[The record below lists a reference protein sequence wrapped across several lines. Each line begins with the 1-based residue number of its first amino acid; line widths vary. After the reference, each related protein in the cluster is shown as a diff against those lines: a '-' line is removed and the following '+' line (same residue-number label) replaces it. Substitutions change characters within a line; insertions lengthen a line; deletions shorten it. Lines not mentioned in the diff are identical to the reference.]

1 MRKNVDLR
9 RILLSGAA
17 GLIGAIIAMLLVKTV
32 MAQNRLSLHTER
44 EMISYMVGMDVAD
57 SLQPVKEDLDLDAFA
72 RGLGNALDDQPPL
85 ISDEAMAALMPILNQ
100 RAAARGGQQIPG
112 LAPGSAPPDVD
123 PAQVGLLISA
133 QVGQQLRPLAEDI
146 ELPILLQAIHTVLS
160 GQTALLGQEQRTQI
174 AERYNQILQERAQAA
189 AQATLASGREFLEQ
203 NKHQPG
209 VFTTGSGLQYSVLR
223 NGSGPRP
230 GATSR
235 VRVYYH
241 GTLLDGTVFD
251 SSVQRG
257 EPVDFNL
264 NQVIPGWTE
273 GVALMPV
280 GARYRFWI
288 PSELAY
294 GTAGS
299 PPIIKPNSVLV
310 FDVELLDIL

>member
-1 MRKNVDLR
+1 MQMNQLLR
-9 RILLSGAA
+9 TASASLAVLA
-17 GLIGAIIAMLLVKTV
+17 GMLAVPAL
-32 MAQNRLSLHTER
+32 AQSKLSLHTER
-44 EMISYMVGMDVAD
+44 EMVSYMIGMDVAD
-57 SLQPVKEDLDLDAFA
+57 SLHEFKGDVDMVAFE
-72 RGLGNALDDQPPL
+72 RGLRNALDGEPPL
-85 ISDEAMAALMPILNQ
+85 INDEEASAILPILSQ
-100 RAAARGGQQIPG
+100 RAAVRSGQQVPG
-112 LAPGSAPPDVD
+112 LPPGSTPPDVD
-123 PAQVGLLISA
+123 ATQVGLLVSA
-133 QVGQQLRPLAEDI
+133 QVGQQLRQLAEDV
-146 ELPILLQAIHTVLS
+146 ELPILLQAVNTVMA
-160 GQTALLGQEQRTQI
+160 GQPALLDKEQRAQV
-174 AERYNQILQERAQAA
+174 AELYNQRLQARAQAA
-189 AQATLASGREFLEQ
+189 AKANLEAGREFLEQ
-203 NKHQPG
+203 NKRQPG

-230 GATSR
+230 GAADR

-264 NQVIPGWTE
+264 NQVIAGWTE

-294 GTAGS
+294 GATGS
-299 PPIIKPNSVLV
+299 PPLIKPNSVLV

>member
-1 MRKNVDLR
+1 MRMNQLLR
-9 RILLSGAA
+9 TASA
-17 GLIGAIIAMLLVKTV
+17 GLAMFSV
-32 MAQNRLSLHTER
+32 MLAVPALAQIKLSLHTER
-44 EMISYMVGMDVAD
+44 EMVSYMIGMDVAD
-57 SLQPVKEDLDLDAFA
+57 SLSEFKDDVDMAAFE
-72 RGLGNALDDQPPL
+72 RGLRNALDGGSPL
-85 ISDEAMAALMPILNQ
+85 INDDEASAILPILSQ
-100 RAAARGGQQIPG
+100 RAAVRSGQQVPG
-112 LAPGSAPPDVD
+112 LPPGSTPPDVD
-123 PAQVGLLISA
+123 TTQVGLLVSA
-133 QVGQQLRPLAEDI
+133 QVGQQLRQLAEDV
-146 ELPILLQAIHTVLS
+146 ELPILLQAVTTVMA
-160 GQTALLGQEQRTQI
+160 GQPALLDNEQRAQV
-174 AERYNQILQERAQAA
+174 AELYNQRLQARAQAA
-189 AQATLASGREFLEQ
+189 AQANLEAGREFLEQ

-209 VFTTGSGLQYSVLR
+209 VFSTGSGLQYSVLR

-230 GATSR
+230 GASDR

-264 NQVIPGWTE
+264 NQVIAGWTE

-294 GTAGS
+294 GAAGS
-299 PPIIKPNSVLV
+299 PPLIKPNSVLV